1 MLTYIGDHEVK
12 EISSDEKPSNISLI
26 EQESSSGLRNLNFM
40 DEVRFGEQISITEGA
55 NMELSPSPSDGTE
68 ENTEAGLGQL
78 KDEFLGQKYSV
89 VLLPK
94 KHGDGTQR

>member
-1 MLTYIGDHEVK
+1 MLTCIGDHEVK
-12 EISSDEKPSNISLI
+12 EISSDEKPSNTSLI

-40 DEVRFGEQISITEGA
+40 DEARFGEQISITEGA

-68 ENTEAGLGQL
+68 ERTEAGLEQL

>member
-1 MLTYIGDHEVK
+1 
-12 EISSDEKPSNISLI
+12 
-26 EQESSSGLRNLNFM
+26 
-40 DEVRFGEQISITEGA
+40 
-55 NMELSPSPSDGTE
+55 MELSPSPSDGTE
-68 ENTEAGLGQL
+68 ERTEAGLEQL